1 MAKRMIIMLMAVGLV
16 LGGVVGFQTL
26 KARIIKRVMES
37 FANPPQTV
45 STVTAGYQQW
55 RSTLRAVGS
64 LTAVEGAD
72 LSLEVPGIVTAIEF
86 KSGEDVDKG
95 QILLRLRADEDVA
108 RLRALEATASLARIT
123 YERDL
128 KQFRAQ
134 AVSRA
139 TIDADAATL
148 KNDEAQVAAQQAA
161 VDQKILRAP
170 FSGHLGIRAVDLGQY
185 LPAGSTV
192 VGLQALDTVYADF
205 YLPQQDLSRLKVGQT
220 VTVSVDAYPGAA
232 FPGRII
238 ALNSKVDPSSRN
250 VQVRAELPNPKHRLL
265 PGMFATI
272 EVETGAPE
280 RRITLPQTAIAYNSY
295 GDSVFVVVR
304 KPAAGKGQPDL
315 FAEQRFVTLGP
326 TRGDQVA
333 VTTGVNDGDVIAS
346 SGQIKLHNGSPVVI
360 NNTVQPLDHAHPVL
374 VDP

>member
-1 MAKRMIIMLMAVGLV
+1 MAKRMIVMLVAVGLV
-16 LGGVVGFQTL
+16 LGGVVGFQAF
-26 KARIIKRVMES
+26 KAHIIKRVMQS
-37 FANPPQTV
+37 LANPPQTV
-45 STVTAGYQQW
+45 STVTAAYEEW
-55 RSTLRAVGS
+55 RSTLHAVGS
-64 LTAVEGAD
+64 LTAVQGAD

-86 KSGEDVDKG
+86 KSGEDVEKG
-95 QILLRLRADEDVA
+95 QVLLRLRADEDIA
-108 RLRALEATASLARIT
+108 RLSALEATASLARIT

-139 TIDADAATL
+139 TLDADAATL
-148 KNDEAQVAAQQAA
+148 KNDQAQVAAQQAV
-161 VDQKILRAP
+161 VDQKTLRAP

-185 LPAGSTV
+185 LPAGTTV

-205 YLPQQDLSRLKVGQT
+205 YLPQQDLSRLKVGQA
-220 VTVSVDAYPGAA
+220 VTVSVDAYPGTS

-250 VQVRAELPNPKHRLL
+250 VQVRAELPNRQHRLL

-272 EVETGAPE
+272 DIETGTPA
-280 RRITLPQTAIAYNSY
+280 RQITLPQTAIAYNSY
-295 GDSVFVVVR
+295 GDSVFVVVH
-304 KPAAGKGQPDL
+304 KPAAAKGQHDL
-315 FAEQRFVTLGP
+315 FAEQRFVALGP

-333 VTTGVNDGDVIAS
+333 VTRGVKDGDLIVS

-360 NNTVQPLDHAHPVL
+360 NNTVQPLDSAHPVL